1 MVTVGKYIETERVAL
16 LQTCR
21 SMEPS
26 TVSNTEHA
34 LCQPA
39 TAMASFFIHSFQTD
53 FIYETKIYHLSCR
66 ERTSHIT
73 WNAMSNT
80 ATELHISSQQ
90 KPRMK

>member
-39 TAMASFFIHSFQTD
+39 TAMASFLYIVFRQILFMRLKSTICHAENAQV
-53 FIYETKIYHLSCR
+53 
-66 ERTSHIT
+66 TSLG
-73 WNAMSNT
+73 M
-80 ATELHISSQQ
+80 Q
-90 KPRMK
+90 